1 MRKDEKR
8 ILKISIL
15 IVAIV
20 EILLICLFSYIHYRK
35 YHYIPK
41 DEKIA
46 NINGLNIYKVDIENR
61 LQTLFSNEQNI
72 ELNKLDPELF
82 KALILEKYYDEA
94 ILKLAKKQGIT
105 KNKYYKFISQEYF
118 NRLVREEYLN
128 KNIFNKI
135 TEEDIKHR
143 YDELV
148 SITKN
153 KEERKISH
161 ILVETEEEARRVR
174 NIVSRLNSFEKIAK
188 QRSLDSAS
196 AINGGNLGYLI
207 KEEITIKEFAD
218 IAFLLKEGEISRPV
232 QTQEGWHIIKVDDIR
247 KMSIKTYEES
257 KSDIY
262 EELKSKEFEK
272 FINSILNKREIEKI
286 KVFIDFENQ
295 NIEKQGIN
303 EIIERI
309 DEDSEQ

>member
-118 NRLVREEYLN
+118 NRLVREEYLD